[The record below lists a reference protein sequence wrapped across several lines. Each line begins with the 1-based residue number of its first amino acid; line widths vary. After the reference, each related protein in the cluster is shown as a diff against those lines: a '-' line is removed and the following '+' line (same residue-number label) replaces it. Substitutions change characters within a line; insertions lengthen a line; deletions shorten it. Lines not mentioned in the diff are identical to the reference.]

1 MLCLILHF
9 LFCLFKQKTAYEMR
23 INAWSADVCSS
34 DLDIDVTDVRNVDDW
49 LDRAHDAGHYLFAS
63 SGTSGKSSFLD
74 QSMKDRE
81 YAVPA
86 CLAAFDL
93 ATPGYKPNHDRAVFT
108 MMPEKGTHKMTEV
121 STLHFSRWARPGGQI
136 GRASCRERGGK

>member
-1 MLCLILHF
+1 MNVWLRTLC
-9 LFCLFKQKTAYEMR
+9 TYPT
-23 INAWSADVCSS
+23 D
-34 DLDIDVTDVRNVDDW
+34 DIDVTDVRNVDDW

-81 YAVPA
+81 YAVPD

-93 ATPGYKPNHDRAVFT
+93 ATRSEERRVGKECVRT
-108 MMPEKGTHKMTEV
+108 CR
-121 STLHFSRWARPGGQI
+121 SRWSPVHLKKNVCNTI
-136 GRASCRERGGK
+136 

>member
-1 MLCLILHF
+1 
-9 LFCLFKQKTAYEMR
+9 
-23 INAWSADVCSS
+23 
-34 DLDIDVTDVRNVDDW
+34 
-49 LDRAHDAGHYLFAS
+49 
-63 SGTSGKSSFLD
+63 
-74 QSMKDRE
+74 MKDRE

-121 STLHFSRWARPGGQI
+121 STLHFSRWARPGGLYRLSNDPILRSEEHTSDLQSLMRISYAVFCLKKKTIKQQI
-136 GRASCRERGGK
+136 TTESDLYMIHTVSQVKLF